1 MFEPKLDFQGR
12 AEIETLVNTFYD
24 RVHGDQLIAHM
35 FDKVAQTNCSSHLL
49 KMYAVWEAVLFR
61 TADMA
66 HVIYSKVNAVIDPRS
81 DPPNLTP
88 EQRERYS
95 RYKAAS

>member
-1 MFEPKLDFQGR
+1 MFEPKLDFEGR
-12 AEIETLVNTFYD
+12 AEIEKLVNTFYD
-24 RVHGDQLIAHM
+24 RVRSNEVLDHI
-35 FDKVAQTNCSSHLL
+35 FEKVAWTNRSTHLP
-49 KMYAVWEAVLFR
+49 KMYAFWETVLFR

-66 HVIYSKVNAVIDPRS
+66 HVIYSKVNAVTDPRF

>member
-1 MFEPKLDFQGR
+1 
-12 AEIETLVNTFYD
+12 
-24 RVHGDQLIAHM
+24 
-35 FDKVAQTNCSSHLL
+35 
-49 KMYAVWEAVLFR
+49 MYAVWETVLFR

-66 HVIYSKVNAVIDPRS
+66 HLICSKVNAVTDPRF

-88 EQRERYS
+88 EQLERCS